1 MHKSLIQSLGHALPA
16 LLGLLLWSA
25 GATAQEPQQV
35 QVQEE
40 FLDPEVAFVLSVTQ
54 EAQQLTLH
62 WYVEHGYKLYKD
74 KINIQLPGTDTS
86 VIVMPPAI
94 SFFDENFGETMEA
107 YKAPMQLTLPIGA
120 IEAPTTLSV
129 GYQGC
134 ADAGLCYPPITK
146 QFTLLPG
153 YEGVVAAAATSSLFG
168 APTSTALLAPAAT
181 AAATPAPV
189 TTATTPAPAS
199 AVVDDTSVATRMLQ
213 SSNLWTIGGGFL
225 LFGLLLSF
233 TPCVLPMVPILS
245 SIIVGMDNGA
255 QRSRWHGFSLSVA
268 YCLGMA
274 LVYTGMGVAAGLLG
288 EGLAAYLQAPWLLLT
303 FATLLV
309 VFSLSM
315 FDVYQLQLPQALQGK
330 LDGVSGGFQ
339 GGRYASVFLLG
350 AVSSLIV
357 GPCVAAPLA
366 GALIYI
372 SQTGDVVLGAT
383 ALFSMAMGMSVPLL
397 LTGLSAGSL
406 LPRAGTWMVQ
416 IKVVFGILLLAVAI
430 WMVTPVLPVQAI
442 MLLWGALAILSAMYL
457 GVFDGPSTRS
467 DFTSRIRAT
476 FSVLLLIVGL
486 SEVIGAVSGS
496 GDPLRPLALASS
508 GAAPREAEIAP
519 QFTRIA
525 SLADLQ
531 QQLDV
536 AATTGM
542 PVMLDFYAD
551 WCVACKE
558 MERFTFSNP
567 QVAATMGKFTLLQA
581 DVTANNADDRAL
593 MKAFNLY
600 GPPGIILFD
609 SSSTEEAPH
618 SRIIGFTPA
627 DRFLA
632 AINPLTL

>member
-1 MHKSLIQSLGHALPA
+1 MLRFLQQSLNQAAKTLTIS
-16 LLGLLLWSA
+16 LLGLLLLST
-25 GATAQEPQQV
+25 GAVAQEPQ

-74 KINIQLPGTDTS
+74 KINVQLPGTDTS

-107 YKAPMQLTLPIGA
+107 YKAPMQLTLPISA
-120 IEAPTTLSV
+120 IDAQTTLTI

-146 QFTLLPG
+146 QFTLQPG
-153 YEGVVAAAATSSLFG
+153 YEGLVAAAATSSLFG
-168 APTSTALLAPAAT
+168 APTSTALLAPAAVT
-181 AAATPAPV
+181 AAAPV
-189 TTATTPAPAS
+189 TTAATPAPAS

-213 SSNLWTIGGGFL
+213 SANLWTIGGGFL

-372 SQTGDVVLGAT
+372 SQTGDVVLGGT

-416 IKVVFGILLLAVAI
+416 IKVVFGILLLGVAI

-467 DFTSRIRAT
+467 DFTARIRAT

-508 GAAPREAEIAP
+508 GAAPREADDAP

-536 AATTGM
+536 AATTGT

-609 SSSTEEAPH
+609 SSSSEEAPH

-632 AINPLTL
+632 AISPLTL